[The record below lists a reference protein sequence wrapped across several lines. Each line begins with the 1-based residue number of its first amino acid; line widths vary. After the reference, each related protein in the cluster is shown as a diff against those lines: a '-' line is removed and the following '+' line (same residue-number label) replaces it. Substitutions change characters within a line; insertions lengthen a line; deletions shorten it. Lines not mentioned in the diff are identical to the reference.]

1 MRKLKRSVERHSKR
15 WQRAAVGTAVASG
28 LLLGSLLPAG
38 GQALAA
44 EAHSH
49 APESA
54 PIDYNIIP
62 EERLAK
68 SLKERGVISK
78 SATQSEI
85 NKAVKSY
92 IEEKEGEKPSV
103 AADSHGHSMD
113 AKVKEFM
120 AKQKASIQKKLGKNK
135 AAKGKPNGLVKVK
148 PAKDAAYSGNV
159 REDKVLVLLVEY
171 SDFKHNNVVQE
182 EGYMY
187 SDDFNKEH
195 YEKLMFGDE
204 KFTMFNGE
212 KISTFKQYYEEQSGG
227 SYTVDG
233 TVSEWLTVPGTAKEY
248 GDDNPNGGNDNALPK
263 GPRDLVKDSLN
274 AAVKAGMDLS
284 EYDKFD
290 QYDLDGDGNQ
300 NEPDG
305 LVDHLMLI
313 HAGTGQEAGGG
324 LLGDDA
330 IWSHRWVVGNQPYS
344 VPGTTSSVP
353 YWGGQMAAF
362 DYTIQPEDGA
372 VGVFAHEFGHDLGLP
387 DEYDTQYTGAGEP
400 VASWSIMSGGSWN
413 GKIAGTEPT
422 SFSPMNKE
430 FFQKGMGGNWANITE
445 MDYNDLNAYGFSTV
459 IDQSVTKSKNPGIVK
474 INLPKKAV
482 KGIAPAFGNQYYYS
496 TKGDDLNTKATS
508 PEVDLTNA
516 TTAKFDYKAYFD
528 IEFDY
533 DYLYVNAVKAD
544 GTKVLIDTIGDED
557 TDSDARAESSK
568 GQWVDKSYDLSEFI
582 GSKIKL
588 EFNYVTDGGLAL
600 DGFAMDNPTLTVDGK
615 VVFSDDVEG
624 TPKMMLDGFIVSD
637 GNFYKDNYYYLE
649 WRNYAKA
656 DKSLAYSRGAVYNT
670 GMLVW
675 YGDESY
681 TDNWTGPA
689 HHPGYGFIG
698 VVDSH
703 PETVFGMLNGKPSAA
718 NSTRY
723 QVADAAF
730 SWDKTKAFTVSSP
743 TRGEYTFKGMLGN
756 TLFDDSQTYID
767 YDLPDA
773 GKILPKHGLKVQVMG
788 EAKDNSAGM
797 VWIRK

>member
-1 MRKLKRSVERHSKR
+1 M
-15 WQRAAVGTAVASG
+15 
-28 LLLGSLLPAG
+28 LGSLLP
-38 GQALAA
+38 GQASAA
-44 EAHSH
+44 VQT

-62 EERLAK
+62 EERLADA
-68 SLKERGVISK
+68 LKEKGVISK
-78 SATQSEI
+78 SASQTEI
-85 NKAVKSY
+85 NKAVKTY
-92 IEEKEGEKPSV
+92 IEKKNGEKPEV
-103 AADSHGHSMD
+103 HADSHGHAMD
-113 AKVKEFM
+113 SKVKDFM
-120 AKQKASIQKKLGKNK
+120 TKQKEKIKKQFGKNK
-135 AAKGKPNGLVKVK
+135 AAKGKPNGLVKVN
-148 PAKDAAYSGNV
+148 PAKDAPYNGKV
-159 REDKVLVLLVEY
+159 REDKVLVLLTEF
-171 SDFKHNNVVQE
+171 SDFKHNNVDQE
-182 EGYMY
+182 PGYMY
-187 SDDFNKEH
+187 ADDFNKEH

-204 KFTMFNGE
+204 EFTMFNGE
-212 KISTFKQYYEEQSGG
+212 KIKTFKQYYEEQSGG

-233 TVSEWLTVPGTAKEY
+233 TVSEWISVPGTAKEY
-248 GDDNPNGGNDNALPK
+248 GDDNPNGGHDNQNPK
-263 GPRDLVKDSLN
+263 GARDLVKDALN
-274 AAVKAGMDLS
+274 AAVASGMDLS
-284 EYDKFD
+284 EYDEFD

-305 LVDHLMLI
+305 LVDHLMII

-324 LLGDDA
+324 RLGDDA
-330 IWSHRWVVGNQPYS
+330 IWSHRWTVGNQPYK
-344 VPGTTSSVP
+344 VPGSTSEVP

-413 GKIAGTEPT
+413 GNIAGTVPT
-422 SFSPMNKE
+422 SFSPMNRE
-430 FFQKGMGGNWANITE
+430 FFQKTMGGNWANITE
-445 MDYNDLNAYGFSTV
+445 MDFEDIGPFGFSTV
-459 IDQSVTKSKNPGIVK
+459 IDQSVTKSKNPGFVK
-474 INLPKKAV
+474 VNLPKKAV
-482 KGIAPAFGNQYYYS
+482 KGIESAFGKKYYYS
-496 TKGDDLNTKATS
+496 TKGDDLNTKATT
-508 PEVDLTNA
+508 PEMDLTAA

-533 DYLYVNAVKAD
+533 DYLYVNAIKAD

-557 TDSDARAESSK
+557 TDGDARAESSK
-568 GQWVDKSYDLSEFI
+568 KQWVDKSYDLSQFK
-582 GSKIKL
+582 GQKIKL

-615 VVFSDDVEG
+615 VVFSDDAEG
-624 TPKMMLDGFIVSD
+624 TPKVALNGFIVSD
-637 GNFYKDNYYYLE
+637 GNYYKDNYYYLE
-649 WRNYAKA
+649 WRNYAGSDEA
-656 DKSLAYSRGAVYNT
+656 LAYSRGAVYNT
-670 GMLVW
+670 GMVVW

-703 PETVFGMLNGKPSAA
+703 PETVFGTLNGKPSAA

-743 TRGEYTFKGMLGN
+743 TRGEFTFKGMLGN

-773 GKILPKHGLKVQVMG
+773 GKILPRHGLKVQVMG

-797 VWIRK
+797 VWIRR

>member
-1 MRKLKRSVERHSKR
+1 MRKLKRSVQKHSKR
-15 WQRAAVGTAVASG
+15 WQKAAVGTAVVSG
-28 LLLGSLLPAG
+28 LLLGSLLP
-38 GQALAA
+38 GQASAA
-44 EAHSH
+44 VQT

-62 EERLAK
+62 EERLADA
-68 SLKERGVISK
+68 LKEKGVISK
-78 SATQSEI
+78 SASQTEI
-85 NKAVKSY
+85 NKAVKTY
-92 IEEKEGEKPSV
+92 IEKKNGEKPEV
-103 AADSHGHSMD
+103 HADSHGHAMD
-113 AKVKEFM
+113 SKVKDFM
-120 AKQKASIQKKLGKNK
+120 TKQKEKIKKQFGKNK
-135 AAKGKPNGLVKVK
+135 AAKGKPNGLVKVN
-148 PAKDAAYSGNV
+148 PAKDAPYNGKV
-159 REDKVLVLLVEY
+159 REDKVLVLLTEF
-171 SDFKHNNVVQE
+171 SDFKHNNVDQE
-182 EGYMY
+182 PGYMY
-187 SDDFNKEH
+187 ADDFNKEH

-204 KFTMFNGE
+204 EFTMFNGE
-212 KISTFKQYYEEQSGG
+212 KIKTFKQYYEEQSGG

-233 TVSEWLTVPGTAKEY
+233 TVSEWISVPGTAKEY
-248 GDDNPNGGNDNALPK
+248 GDDNPNGGHDNQNPK
-263 GPRDLVKDSLN
+263 GARDLVKDALN
-274 AAVKAGMDLS
+274 AAVASGMDLS
-284 EYDKFD
+284 EYDEFD

-305 LVDHLMLI
+305 LVDHLMII

-324 LLGDDA
+324 RLGDDA
-330 IWSHRWVVGNQPYS
+330 IWSHRWTVGNQPYK
-344 VPGTTSSVP
+344 VPGSTSEVP

-413 GKIAGTEPT
+413 GNIAGTVPT
-422 SFSPMNKE
+422 SFSPMNRE
-430 FFQKGMGGNWANITE
+430 FFQKTMGGNWANITE
-445 MDYNDLNAYGFSTV
+445 MDFEDIGPFGFSTV
-459 IDQSVTKSKNPGIVK
+459 IDQSVTKSKNPGFVK
-474 INLPKKAV
+474 VNLPKKAV
-482 KGIAPAFGNQYYYS
+482 KGIESAFGKKYYYS
-496 TKGDDLNTKATS
+496 TKGDDLNTKATT
-508 PEVDLTNA
+508 PEMDLTAA

-533 DYLYVNAVKAD
+533 DYLYVNAIKAD

-557 TDSDARAESSK
+557 TDGDARAESSK
-568 GQWVDKSYDLSEFI
+568 KQWVDKSYDLSQFK
-582 GSKIKL
+582 GQKIKL

-615 VVFSDDVEG
+615 VVFSDDAEG
-624 TPKMMLDGFIVSD
+624 TPKVALNGFIVSD
-637 GNFYKDNYYYLE
+637 GNYYKDNYYYLE
-649 WRNYAKA
+649 WRNYAGSDEA
-656 DKSLAYSRGAVYNT
+656 LAYSRGAVYNT
-670 GMLVW
+670 GMVVW

-703 PETVFGMLNGKPSAA
+703 PETVFGTLNGKPSAA

-743 TRGEYTFKGMLGN
+743 TRGEFTFKGMLGN

-773 GKILPKHGLKVQVMG
+773 GKILPRHGLKVQVMG

-797 VWIRK
+797 VWIRR